1 VAQMDVAALRD
12 LVGMIGEETLAA
24 LQTAHDAQRRADTA
38 DRDLKDLREE
48 LNRARKALAALVPER
63 ADRAMLAVA
72 VSADAATEGQLT
84 VTYNTGDAGWTPV
97 YDLRLDRAGEAL
109 RIARGAFVA
118 QTTGE
123 NWSDVA
129 MTLSTVRPSEQTS
142 PSDIWPW
149 LRRIFDPEDLQTK
162 TLMREQMEDDS
173 FAGALAEPAIEAP
186 VMVEEAQASFDGL
199 AVTYT
204 YPGTVSVASGADR
217 VRLALGE
224 LEADVDLVAQA
235 VPISDPTAFLM
246 ASVTNDTGE
255 LILPTPE
262 ASFYLNGRFIGQQY
276 LDLIPAGGEAD
287 LSFGPIDGL
296 RLTRTVLDRN
306 EGDRGVITRSNEL
319 TEEVR
324 IEVENLTGETWP
336 LRVLDRVP
344 FSEQEDLEIAWQ
356 AQPRPTEQDVDGKRG
371 VLAWTFDLAP
381 GQTQQIALSH
391 RLEWPEGMRLR

>member
-1 VAQMDVAALRD
+1 MLRLLPLCLALAPAAGLADDIPLVSEVSAVTLYPNGASIIREVPFSMPAGAHQLILTDLPRTTPLASVRVAVEGAVLGSVSARTDFVPPRTEEDSAALEAARAEVERLEAAMREARAQIEAIRLEAEAAEARVAFLDKLGEGEGVAQMDVAALRD

-24 LQTAHDAQRRADTA
+24 LQTAHDAHRRAETA
-38 DRDLKDLREE
+38 DRDLKELTEE

-72 VSADAATEGQLT
+72 VSADAATKGRLT

-97 YDLRLDRAGEAL
+97 YDLRLDRAGETL

-186 VMVEEAQASFDGL
+186 VMVEVRPVARRDAPGL
-199 AVTYT
+199 P
-204 YPGTVSVASGADR
+204 PGGLSAACADR
-217 VRLALGE
+217 IEHRACCRSLRRGQGRAR
-224 LEADVDLVAQA
+224 AVAQPLGIVECA
-235 VPISDPTAFLM
+235 QL
-246 ASVTNDTGE
+246 
-255 LILPTPE
+255 L
-262 ASFYLNGRFIGQQY
+262 GQ
-276 LDLIPAGGEAD
+276 
-287 LSFGPIDGL
+287 
-296 RLTRTVLDRN
+296 
-306 EGDRGVITRSNEL
+306 
-319 TEEVR
+319 
-324 IEVENLTGETWP
+324 
-336 LRVLDRVP
+336 
-344 FSEQEDLEIAWQ
+344 
-356 AQPRPTEQDVDGKRG
+356 
-371 VLAWTFDLAP
+371 
-381 GQTQQIALSH
+381 
-391 RLEWPEGMRLR
+391 